1 MQKGPLFGLKAH
13 KMERDKMLKNFLD
26 SIVFSDEPGD
36 ITDILTIIENPFL
49 NKRGVDVPS
58 LIFHRFYR
66 NTEVPIALPLF
77 SFYSILSAWCVL
89 NKATYKVPLAGDRP
103 YELDTWVMALAPSGA
118 AKTLSIGEVLKMV
131 PMNPETAKQIIE
143 PNFQGAN
150 GPAAFVQQLD
160 ELPDGRG
167 FWYQD
172 EASQMFKLIEQIGH
186 PMAEIKEF
194 LLKMKDHKEITRI
207 TKDEK
212 LVTKPIVMTQFF
224 INTIDSMARAV
235 SDESMKDGTLRRYQ
249 FAIAQKDDRNFTDF
263 SLYELQNL
271 SDDILVDEMLSVFS
285 QNISS
290 KSYEFDDDS
299 KVMYQRM
306 FKVFWEKQYS
316 KFMSGSENIYRTH
329 MMEAFKYAIF
339 HHIIH
344 KKEGSLIG
352 GESMQHGLKIVM
364 FLLNSLQSFIKYR
377 LNATPEDIT
386 ERRTL
391 IENVQKFISEQDGKP
406 GFGLRS
412 VYRKFNIKKDDV
424 MQMLKAIKK
433 HDPKFKTS
441 LYEKIK

>member
-1 MQKGPLFGLKAH
+1 
-13 KMERDKMLKNFLD
+13 MERDKMLQNFLD

-49 NKRGVDVPS
+49 NKKGVDVPS

-89 NKATYKVPLAGDRP
+89 NKATYNVPLAGDRA

-118 AKTLSIGEVLKMV
+118 AKTLSIGEVLKMI
-131 PMNPETAKQIIE
+131 PMNPETAEPIVE

-194 LLKMKDHKEITRI
+194 LLKMKDHKPITRI

-212 LVTKPIVMTQFF
+212 LITKPIVMTQFF
-224 INTIDSMARAV
+224 INTIDSMCRAV
-235 SDESMKDGTLRRYQ
+235 SEESMKDGTLRRYQ
-249 FAIAQKDDRNFTDF
+249 FAIAQKDDRKFTDF
-263 SLYELQNL
+263 ALYELQNL

-285 QNISS
+285 QDISS
-290 KSYEFDDDS
+290 KSYEFDDDCT
-299 KVMYQRM
+299 VMYTRM
-306 FKVFWEKQYS
+306 FKIFWEKQYS
-316 KFMSGSENIYRTH
+316 KFMLGSENIYRTH

-339 HHIIH
+339 HHIFH
-344 KKEGSLIG
+344 KKAGTVIS

-377 LNATPEDIT
+377 LNATPEDVT

-391 IENVQKFISEQDGKP
+391 IENVQKYISEQDGKP

-412 VYRKFNIKKDDV
+412 VYRKFNIKKEDV
-424 MQMLKAIKK
+424 TAMLKAIKK